1 MKNEMLIAD
10 FDVAT
15 VQERDFE
22 LDRALTTAKFRA
34 ALGRKLGIVVTR
46 HDFCRFSVALTA
58 EVPYGTIQEHDQ
70 LQRGK
75 TLPNSGHLA
84 A

>member
-1 MKNEMLIAD
+1 MTNDMLIAD
-10 FDVAT
+10 FVVTT
-15 VQERDFE
+15 VRERDYE

-34 ALGRKLGIVVTR
+34 SMDRKLGIVLTR

-58 EVPYGTIQEHDQ
+58 DVPYGTIQERDQ
-70 LQRGK
+70 AHHTQ
-75 TLPNSGHLA
+75 TLSHEGQLA